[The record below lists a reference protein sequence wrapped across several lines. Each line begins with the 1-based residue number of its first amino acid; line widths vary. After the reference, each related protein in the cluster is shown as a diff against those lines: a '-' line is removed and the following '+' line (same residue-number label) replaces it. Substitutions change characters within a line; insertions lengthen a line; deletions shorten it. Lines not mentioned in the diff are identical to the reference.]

1 MSSGMI
7 RFQFSRA
14 TVGRSYR
21 MSKEGKHSLPECGPD
36 ATRWKGIWPVALR
49 VMRALEEQKQSPE
62 NLCRSLTDDC
72 RRTAHQ
78 RRLLFWAWPRRTV
91 SSVTETGSPGE
102 ERLGGEHDGFDSGY
116 VLEKGC
122 WQNYQMECLNSQALR
137 NVGLELQN
145 FK

>member
-36 ATRWKGIWPVALR
+36 ATRWKESGLRCWQWWECWESKSKPRECVKVSHRWLSKDGSSQAVAVLSP
-49 VMRALEEQKQSPE
+49 AEENGVIS
-62 NLCRSLTDDC
+62 
-72 RRTAHQ
+72 
-78 RRLLFWAWPRRTV
+78 
-91 SSVTETGSPGE
+91 
-102 ERLGGEHDGFDSGY
+102 LGGEHDGFDLGY

-122 WQNYQMECLNSQALR
+122 WQNYQMECLNSQVLR

-145 FK
+145 FKWWSASVKVL